1 MDPRYARTPMGQ
13 AEIQSRALGLSR
25 SVRNLLLVINPS
37 QTGAEW
43 LGQVRGVTPDDLA
56 RLLAE
61 GLIAPVAGA
70 ASGPATANTGAT
82 ATAATTAAAATAARP
97 AAAAA
102 PVSPLPPLPGDAGI
116 APRAATPPLPAAA
129 LGPGS
134 ATPPADELARALDA
148 LLRCIADARYGS
160 LYDVLTGQA
169 KARLGLL
176 KGYKLVLEVE
186 KADGVTGLRLL
197 ASQVATDWSR
207 SHGLEALHDLHRAIA
222 AREASTPPPAG

>member
-70 ASGPATANTGAT
+70 ASGPATASTGAT
-82 ATAATTAAAATAARP
+82 ATAATAAAARP

-102 PVSPLPPLPGDAGI
+102 PVSPPPPLPGDAGI
-116 APRAATPPLPAAA
+116 APRAATPPLPAAVP
-129 LGPGS
+129 GPGR

>member
-13 AEIQSRALGLSR
+13 AEIQTRALGLSR

-43 LGQVRGVTPDDLA
+43 LAQVRGVTPDDLA

-70 ASGPATANTGAT
+70 AAGAAVT
-82 ATAATTAAAATAARP
+82 ATTDATTATTTATTPAAARPPVAAAPTRPAPLPGVDAAPAPRAPAPPP
-97 AAAAA
+97 AAAA
-102 PVSPLPPLPGDAGI
+102 
-116 APRAATPPLPAAA
+116 
-129 LGPGS
+129 PGS
-134 ATPPADELARALDA
+134 GGVAPPADDLARALDA
-148 LLRCIADARYGS
+148 LLLSIAEARYGS

-186 KADGVTGLRLL
+186 KADGVNGLRAL

-207 SHGLEALHDLHRAIA
+207 SHGLEAVRDLHRAIA
-222 AREASTPPPAG
+222 AREASTPPAS

>member
-70 ASGPATANTGAT
+70 ASGPATASTGAT
-82 ATAATTAAAATAARP
+82 ATAATAAAARP
-97 AAAAA
+97 VAAAA
-102 PVSPLPPLPGDAGI
+102 PVSPPPPLPGDAGI
-116 APRAATPPLPAAA
+116 APRAATPPLPAAVP
-129 LGPGS
+129 GPGR